1 MAGTITAS
9 EETFGLIKKI
19 VYDWLSDASG
29 DASATSTSAAFSGQI
44 LRVECVPDSSTTQP
58 SDQYDITLTTADSI
72 DVLYGQGA
80 NLSNSSTVAI
90 VSNLGVI
97 ANDVLSLT
105 VANGGN
111 AKGGLVYVYI
121 R

>member
-1 MAGTITAS
+1 MAGTITTS
-9 EETFGLIKKI
+9 EELFGTIKKI
-19 VYDWLSDASG
+19 AYDWLTDASG
-29 DASATSTSAAFSGQI
+29 DASATATTASFSGQI
-44 LRVECVPDSSTTQP
+44 LRVECVPDSGGTAP

-80 NLSNSSTVAI
+80 NLSNASTVVI
-90 VSNLGVI
+90 VSDLGVI
-97 ANDVLSLT
+97 ANDTLSLT

-111 AKGGLVYVYI
+111 AKGGTVYVYL